1 MGLLADLVLVLHL
14 GFVGF
19 VVFGGLFAL
28 RVRRLPLV
36 HLPCLAWGVFVEA
49 TGRICPLTPLE
60 NALRRAAGEAG
71 YPTSFVERYLVP
83 IVYPDALT
91 PAVQLGLAAAL
102 LLANAAIYT
111 IVLRRRYAG
120 REEGRR

>member
-1 MGLLADLVLVLHL
+1 M
-14 GFVGF
+14 
-19 VVFGGLFAL
+19 
-28 RVRRLPLV
+28 
-36 HLPCLAWGVFVEA
+36 
-49 TGRICPLTPLE
+49 
-60 NALRRAAGEAG
+60 
-71 YPTSFVERYLVP
+71 P